1 MDYEAAFIM
10 SVPPLSSVRPFVRP
24 IPFYFFC
31 LSVRLFNPSIRPY
44 KSDGRGL
51 ASMIFARYF
60 PSCYLPRVLPSSS
73 LFCRHSAPVLDCCFH
88 DAVHAYS
95 GDCDNNLKMYDFN
108 AGQEK
113 TIGSHR
119 APIRCVEY
127 CSDGNVI
134 ATGAQDVRDGQYVRD

>member
-1 MDYEAAFIM
+1 MVLIQPF
-10 SVPPLSSVRPFVRP
+10 PLR
-24 IPFYFFC
+24 
-31 LSVRLFNPSIRPY
+31 
-44 KSDGRGL
+44 
-51 ASMIFARYF
+51 
-60 PSCYLPRVLPSSS
+60 
-73 LFCRHSAPVLDCCFH
+73 RHSAPVLDCCFH

-134 ATGAQDVRDGQYVRD
+134 ATGSCDILFTLNCLLGCISSR